1 MTEINLFPKQP
12 QSVTVLVFIT
22 VLIVLLLILTV
33 MVHMRNRKL
42 KSTLEEQMAE
52 RRLLD
57 KICADFTA
65 VYYVELNTGS
75 FEILHIND
83 GTNVKKMNL
92 KQGDNFNSS
101 ADQYAVQYLYEKER
115 QEFKD
120 WISTGHLKEQLS
132 RKERITY
139 HYRSKPNPNQHEFF
153 EAQAAKIYEDEKHF
167 FALVGFRHIDD
178 IMEKETTIQNQ
189 LKQALDEARLSNE
202 IISAIAKSYC
212 SIYRIDVQKDFFE
225 EISND
230 SEIHKLTGNRGSASE
245 KLYQLC
251 DTMVASEYRSLIR
264 PFLDISTLSARLK
277 TEECISTEY
286 RMCDGSWHRML
297 FTVKK
302 RDESGNV
309 THVLCTVRSIS
320 DSKRR
325 EEDLNFAA
333 EAAKREAEM
342 KTRFLATM
350 SHDIRTPLNGIIG
363 MVNMGN
369 QYADDPQMQQK
380 IREKVMESLKY
391 LVSLVNDVLDM
402 NKLQS
407 GDLKDQQLLFDLTE
421 VLQELNQIYD
431 ERAAKKGIRY
441 EIDWKNGT
449 YSHSTL
455 VGNPVYLGRIL
466 SNIMDNAI
474 KFSQAGSVLTVGVK
488 EETLDDDR
496 ANFTFYCKDQGV
508 GMSEDFIAHAFDM
521 FSQESETSRS
531 RYEGTGLGLA
541 ITKQLVDRM
550 DGSIE
555 LKSKAG
561 VGTTVIVKI
570 PFKIGTQDK
579 NSNLSDKPVSL
590 DDYSVEG
597 MRALVVEDNELNMEI
612 ARCIL
617 EDSGME
623 VTCAADGQEAVEI
636 FEKSA
641 PDYFGVI
648 YMDIMMPR
656 MNGLDAARTIREMK
670 RRDAM
675 RVPIIAMSANA
686 FAEDI
691 INSRLAGMNVHL
703 AKPLDAEKMIIVLK
717 QCMADNS
724 DVKLHED
731 LIKADRWRAKSLL
744 VLYMRSNQ
752 SM

>member
-42 KSTLEEQMAE
+42 KSMLEEQMAE

-264 PFLDISTLSARLK
+264 PFLDVSTLSARLK
-277 TEECISTEY
+277 TEEYISTEY

-380 IREKVMESLKY
+380 IREKAMEALKY

-407 GDLKDQQLLFDLTE
+407 GELKDQQILFDLTM
-421 VLQELNQIYD
+421 VLRELNQIYD

-441 EIDWKNGT
+441 EVDWKNST
-449 YSHSTL
+449 YSHSAL

-466 SNIMDNAI
+466 SNVMDNAI
-474 KFSQAGSVLTVGVK
+474 KFSQADSVITVWVK
-488 EETLDDDR
+488 EETLDDGR
-496 ANFTFYCKDQGV
+496 AFFTFYCKDQGV

-521 FSQESETSRS
+521 FSQESKTSRS

-555 LKSKAG
+555 LKSEVG

-570 PFKIGTQDK
+570 PFKIDTQDK

-597 MRALVVEDNELNMEI
+597 IRALVVEDNELNMEI

-623 VTCAADGQEAVEI
+623 VTCAVDGQEAVEI

-670 RRDAM
+670 RRDAR
-675 RVPIIAMSANA
+675 RVPIIAMSANS

-703 AKPLDAEKMIIVLK
+703 AKPLDAEKMIIALK

-731 LIKADRWRAKSLL
+731 L
-744 VLYMRSNQ
+744 
-752 SM
+752 

>member
-230 SEIHKLTGNRGSASE
+230 CEIHKLTGNRGSASE

-264 PFLDISTLSARLK
+264 PFLDVSTLSARLK

-474 KFSQAGSVLTVGVK
+474 KFSQSGSVLTLGVK

-597 MRALVVEDNELNMEI
+597 MRALVVEDNVLNMEI
-612 ARCIL
+612 FRCIL

-623 VTCAADGQEAVEI
+623 VTCAVDGQEAVEI

-670 RRDAM
+670 RRDAR
-675 RVPIIAMSANA
+675 RVPIIAMSANS

-703 AKPLDAEKMIIVLK
+703 AKPLDAEKMIIALK

-731 LIKADRWRAKSLL
+731 L
-744 VLYMRSNQ
+744 
-752 SM
+752 

>member
-1 MTEINLFPKQP
+1 
-12 QSVTVLVFIT
+12 
-22 VLIVLLLILTV
+22 
-33 MVHMRNRKL
+33 
-42 KSTLEEQMAE
+42 
-52 RRLLD
+52 
-57 KICADFTA
+57 
-65 VYYVELNTGS
+65 
-75 FEILHIND
+75 
-83 GTNVKKMNL
+83 
-92 KQGDNFNSS
+92 
-101 ADQYAVQYLYEKER
+101 
-115 QEFKD
+115 
-120 WISTGHLKEQLS
+120 
-132 RKERITY
+132 
-139 HYRSKPNPNQHEFF
+139 
-153 EAQAAKIYEDEKHF
+153 
-167 FALVGFRHIDD
+167 
-178 IMEKETTIQNQ
+178 
-189 LKQALDEARLSNE
+189 
-202 IISAIAKSYC
+202 
-212 SIYRIDVQKDFFE
+212 
-225 EISND
+225 
-230 SEIHKLTGNRGSASE
+230 
-245 KLYQLC
+245 
-251 DTMVASEYRSLIR
+251 
-264 PFLDISTLSARLK
+264 
-277 TEECISTEY
+277 
-286 RMCDGSWHRML
+286 
-297 FTVKK
+297 
-302 RDESGNV
+302 
-309 THVLCTVRSIS
+309 
-320 DSKRR
+320 
-325 EEDLNFAA
+325 
-333 EAAKREAEM
+333 M

-369 QYADDPQMQQK
+369 QYADDLLMQQK
-380 IREKVMESLKY
+380 IREKAMESLKY

-407 GDLKDQQLLFDLTE
+407 GDLKDQQLLFDLTI
-421 VLQELNQIYD
+421 VLRELNQIYD

-441 EIDWKNGT
+441 EVDWKNGT
-449 YSHSTL
+449 YSHIAL
-455 VGNPVYLGRIL
+455 IGNPVYLGRIL
-466 SNIMDNAI
+466 SNILDNAI
-474 KFSQAGSVLTVGVK
+474 KFSQAGSVITVWVK
-488 EETLDDDR
+488 EEILDDGR
-496 ANFTFYCKDQGV
+496 AFFAFYCKDQGV

-521 FSQESETSRS
+521 FSQESKTSRS

-555 LKSKAG
+555 LKSKVG

-623 VTCAADGQEAVEI
+623 VTCAVDGQEAVEI

-648 YMDIMMPR
+648 YMDVMMPR

-670 RRDAM
+670 RRDAR

-703 AKPLDAEKMIIVLK
+703 AKPLDAEKMIVALK

-731 LIKADRWRAKSLL
+731 L
-744 VLYMRSNQ
+744 
-752 SM
+752 

>member
-42 KSTLEEQMAE
+42 KRTLEEQMAE
-52 RRLLD
+52 RRILD

-264 PFLDISTLSARLK
+264 PFLDVSTLSARLK
-277 TEECISTEY
+277 TEEYISTEY

-474 KFSQAGSVLTVGVK
+474 KFSQSGSVLTLGVK

-612 ARCIL
+612 FRCIL

-623 VTCAADGQEAVEI
+623 VTCAVDGQEAVEI

-670 RRDAM
+670 RRDAR
-675 RVPIIAMSANA
+675 RVPIIAMSANS

-703 AKPLDAEKMIIVLK
+703 AKPLDAEKMIIALK

-731 LIKADRWRAKSLL
+731 L
-744 VLYMRSNQ
+744 
-752 SM
+752 

>member
-42 KSTLEEQMAE
+42 KSTLAEQMAE

-264 PFLDISTLSARLK
+264 PFLDVSTLSARLK
-277 TEECISTEY
+277 TEEYISTEY

-474 KFSQAGSVLTVGVK
+474 KFSQSGSVLTLGVK

-597 MRALVVEDNELNMEI
+597 IRALVVEDNELNMEI

-623 VTCAADGQEAVEI
+623 VTCAVDGQEAVEI

-670 RRDAM
+670 RRDAR
-675 RVPIIAMSANA
+675 RVPIIAMSANS

-703 AKPLDAEKMIIVLK
+703 AKPLDAEKMIIALK

-731 LIKADRWRAKSLL
+731 L
-744 VLYMRSNQ
+744 
-752 SM
+752 

>member
-1 MTEINLFPKQP
+1 MTEMKYIFPKQL
-12 QSVTVLVFIT
+12 QSVAALAFIA
-22 VLIVLLLILTV
+22 VLIALLLILTV

-42 KSTLEEQMAE
+42 KRMLEEQMAE

-57 KICADFTA
+57 KICSDFTA
-65 VYYVELNTGS
+65 VYYVELNIGF

-83 GTNVKKMNL
+83 GINAKKMNL
-92 KQGDNFNSS
+92 KQCDNFNYA
-101 ADQYAVQYLYEKER
+101 ADQYAVQYLYGKER

-132 RKERITY
+132 KKERITY

-153 EAQAAKIYEDEKHF
+153 EAQAVKIYEDEKHF

-189 LKQALDEARLSNE
+189 LKQALDETRLSNE

-225 EISND
+225 EVSND
-230 SEIHKLTGNRGSASE
+230 SEIHKLTGNRGCATE

-251 DTMVASEYRSLIR
+251 DTMVAPEYRPLIR
-264 PFLDISTLSARLK
+264 PFLDISTLSERLK

-297 FTVKK
+297 FIVKK

-380 IREKVMESLKY
+380 IREKAMESLKY

-407 GDLKDQQLLFDLTE
+407 GELKDQQILFDLTMA
-421 VLQELNQIYD
+421 LRELNQIYD

-441 EIDWKNGT
+441 EVDWKNST
-449 YSHSTL
+449 YSHSAL
-455 VGNPVYLGRIL
+455 IGNPVYLGRTL
-466 SNIMDNAI
+466 SNVMDNAI
-474 KFSQAGSVLTVGVK
+474 KFSQADSVITVWVK
-488 EETLDDDR
+488 EETLDDGR
-496 ANFTFYCKDQGV
+496 AFFTFYCKDQGV

-521 FSQESETSRS
+521 FSQESKTSRS

-555 LKSKAG
+555 LKSEVG

-570 PFKIGTQDK
+570 PFKIDTQDK

-597 MRALVVEDNELNMEI
+597 IRALVVEDNELNMEI

-623 VTCAADGQEAVEI
+623 VTCAVDGQEAVEI

-670 RRDAM
+670 RRDAR
-675 RVPIIAMSANA
+675 RVPIIAMSANS

-691 INSRLAGMNVHL
+691 INSRMAGMNVHL
-703 AKPLDAEKMIIVLK
+703 AKPLDAEKMIVALK
-717 QCMADNS
+717 KCMADNS
-724 DVKLHED
+724 NVKLHED
-731 LIKADRWRAKSLL
+731 L
-744 VLYMRSNQ
+744 
-752 SM
+752 

>member
-42 KSTLEEQMAE
+42 KSTLEEQIAE

-225 EISND
+225 EVSND
-230 SEIHKLTGNRGSASE
+230 SEIHKLTGNRGCALE

-251 DTMVASEYRSLIR
+251 DTMVAPEYRPLIR
-264 PFLDISTLSARLK
+264 PFLDVSTLSARLK

-325 EEDLNFAA
+325 EENLNFAA

-380 IREKVMESLKY
+380 IREKAMESLKY

-407 GDLKDQQLLFDLTE
+407 GDLKDYQLLFDLTT
-421 VLQELNQIYD
+421 VLRELNQIYD
-431 ERAAKKGIRY
+431 ERAAKKGIQY

-449 YSHSTL
+449 YSHIAL

-466 SNIMDNAI
+466 SNILDNAI
-474 KFSQAGSVLTVGVK
+474 KFSQVGSVITVWVK
-488 EETLDDDR
+488 EEALDDGR
-496 ANFTFYCKDQGV
+496 AFFTFYCKDQGV

-521 FSQESETSRS
+521 FSQESQTSRS

-550 DGSIE
+550 DGRIE
-555 LKSKAG
+555 LKSKIG
-561 VGTTVIVKI
+561 VGTTVVVKI
-570 PFKIGTQDK
+570 PFKIGVQDK
-579 NSNLSDKPVSL
+579 ISNSPENNSVSL
-590 DDYSVEG
+590 EDYSVEG

-636 FEKSA
+636 FGKSA
-641 PDYFGVI
+641 LDYFGVI
-648 YMDIMMPR
+648 YMDVMMPR
-656 MNGLDAARTIREMK
+656 MNGLDAARIIREMK

-691 INSRLAGMNVHL
+691 INSRLAGMNAHL
-703 AKPLDAEKMIIVLK
+703 AKPLDAEKMIVALK
-717 QCMADNS
+717 QCMADNR
-724 DVKLHED
+724 DIKLHED
-731 LIKADRWRAKSLL
+731 L
-744 VLYMRSNQ
+744 
-752 SM
+752 

>member
-264 PFLDISTLSARLK
+264 PFLDVSTLSARLK
-277 TEECISTEY
+277 TEEYISTEY

-380 IREKVMESLKY
+380 IREKAMESLKY

-407 GDLKDQQLLFDLTE
+407 GDLKDYQLLFDLTT
-421 VLQELNQIYD
+421 VLRELNQIYD
-431 ERAAKKGIRY
+431 ERAAKKGIQY

-449 YSHSTL
+449 YSHIAL

-466 SNIMDNAI
+466 SNILDNAI
-474 KFSQAGSVLTVGVK
+474 KFSQVGSVITVWVK
-488 EETLDDDR
+488 EEALDDGR
-496 ANFTFYCKDQGV
+496 AFFTFYCKDQGV

-521 FSQESETSRS
+521 FSQESQTSRS

-550 DGSIE
+550 DGRIE
-555 LKSKAG
+555 LKSKIG
-561 VGTTVIVKI
+561 VGTTVVVKI
-570 PFKIGTQDK
+570 PFKIGVQDK
-579 NSNLSDKPVSL
+579 ISNSPENNSVSL
-590 DDYSVEG
+590 EDYSVEG

-636 FEKSA
+636 FGKSA
-641 PDYFGVI
+641 LDYFGVI
-648 YMDIMMPR
+648 YMDVMMPR
-656 MNGLDAARTIREMK
+656 MNGLDAARIIREMK

-691 INSRLAGMNVHL
+691 INSRLAGMNAHL
-703 AKPLDAEKMIIVLK
+703 AKPLDAEKMIVALK
-717 QCMADNS
+717 QCMADNR
-724 DVKLHED
+724 DIKLHED
-731 LIKADRWRAKSLL
+731 L
-744 VLYMRSNQ
+744 
-752 SM
+752 

>member
-178 IMEKETTIQNQ
+178 IMEKETMIQNQ

-264 PFLDISTLSARLK
+264 PFLDVSTLSARLK
-277 TEECISTEY
+277 TEEYISTEY

-333 EAAKREAEM
+333 EAAKWEAEM

-407 GDLKDQQLLFDLTE
+407 GDLKDYQLLFDLTT
-421 VLQELNQIYD
+421 VLRELNQIYD
-431 ERAAKKGIRY
+431 ERAAKKGIQY

-449 YSHSTL
+449 YSHIAL

-466 SNIMDNAI
+466 SNILDNAI
-474 KFSQAGSVLTVGVK
+474 KFSQVGSVITVWVK
-488 EETLDDDR
+488 EEALDDGR
-496 ANFTFYCKDQGV
+496 AFFTFYCKDQGV

-521 FSQESETSRS
+521 FSQESQTSRS

-550 DGSIE
+550 DGRIE
-555 LKSKAG
+555 LKSKIG
-561 VGTTVIVKI
+561 VGTTVVVKI
-570 PFKIGTQDK
+570 PFKIGVQDK
-579 NSNLSDKPVSL
+579 ISNSPENNSVSL
-590 DDYSVEG
+590 EDYSVEG

-636 FEKSA
+636 FGKSA
-641 PDYFGVI
+641 LDYFGVI
-648 YMDIMMPR
+648 YMDVMMPR
-656 MNGLDAARTIREMK
+656 MNGLDAARIIREMK

-691 INSRLAGMNVHL
+691 INSRLAGMNAHL
-703 AKPLDAEKMIIVLK
+703 AKPLDAEKMIVALK
-717 QCMADNS
+717 QCMADNR
-724 DVKLHED
+724 DIKLHED
-731 LIKADRWRAKSLL
+731 L
-744 VLYMRSNQ
+744 
-752 SM
+752 

>member
-1 MTEINLFPKQP
+1 MTETKYIFPKQP
-12 QSVTVLVFIT
+12 QSMAVLAFIA
-22 VLIVLLLILTV
+22 VLIILLLILTV

-42 KSTLEEQMAE
+42 KRTLEEQMAE

-75 FEILHIND
+75 FEILHLSA

-92 KQGDNFNSS
+92 KQYDDFNYFV
-101 ADQYAVQYLYEKER
+101 DQYTIQYLYEKER
-115 QEFKD
+115 EEFKN

-132 RKERITY
+132 RNERITY
-139 HYRSKPNPNQHEFF
+139 HYRSKPNPEHHEFF
-153 EAQAAKIYEDEKHF
+153 EVRAIRIYQDEKHF

-189 LKQALDEARLSNE
+189 LKQALDETRLSNE

-230 SEIHKLTGNRGSASE
+230 SEIHKLTGNRGCASE

-333 EAAKREAEM
+333 EAAKREVEM

-380 IREKVMESLKY
+380 IREKEMEALKY

-407 GDLKDQQLLFDLTE
+407 GDLKDQQLLFDLAI
-421 VLQELNQIYD
+421 VLRELNQIYD
-431 ERAAKKGIRY
+431 GRAAKKGIRY
-441 EIDWKNGT
+441 EIDWKKGT
-449 YSHSTL
+449 YSHISL

-466 SNIMDNAI
+466 SNILDNAI
-474 KFSQAGSVLTVGVK
+474 KFSQAGSVITVWVK
-488 EETLDDDR
+488 EEAVDDGR
-496 ANFTFYCKDQGV
+496 AFFTFYCKDQGV
-508 GMSEDFIAHAFDM
+508 GMSEDFIAHAFDL
-521 FSQESETSRS
+521 FSQEIKTSRS

-555 LKSKAG
+555 LKSKVG

-570 PFKIGTQDK
+570 PFKISTQDK
-579 NSNLSDKPVSL
+579 ISNLSDKPVSL

-617 EDSGME
+617 EESGME
-623 VTCAADGQEAVEI
+623 VTCAVDGQEAVEI

-670 RRDAM
+670 RRDAR

-703 AKPLDAEKMIIVLK
+703 AKPLDAEKMIIALK

-731 LIKADRWRAKSLL
+731 L
-744 VLYMRSNQ
+744 
-752 SM
+752 

>member
-1 MTEINLFPKQP
+1 MIMRQP
-12 QSVTVLVFIT
+12 QSVAALAFIA
-22 VLIVLLLILTV
+22 VLIALLLILTV
-33 MVHMRNRKL
+33 MIHMRNRKL
-42 KSTLEEQMAE
+42 KRTLEEQMAE
-52 RRLLD
+52 RRILD

-101 ADQYAVQYLYEKER
+101 ADQYAVQYLYDKER

-120 WISTGHLKEQLS
+120 RISTRHLKEQLS

-139 HYRSKPNPNQHEFF
+139 HYRSKPNPNLHEFF
-153 EAQAAKIYEDEKHF
+153 EAQAVKIYEDEKHF

-189 LKQALDEARLSNE
+189 LKQALDETRLSNE

-225 EISND
+225 EVSND
-230 SEIHKLTGNRGSASE
+230 SEIHKLTGNRGCATE

-251 DTMVASEYRSLIR
+251 DTMVAPEYRPLIR
-264 PFLDISTLSARLK
+264 PFLDISTLSERLK
-277 TEECISTEY
+277 TEECISIEY

-297 FTVKK
+297 FIVKK

-342 KTRFLATM
+342 KTRFLAIM

-380 IREKVMESLKY
+380 IREKAMKTLKY

-431 ERAAKKGIRY
+431 ERAAKKGIR
-441 EIDWKNGT
+441 
-449 YSHSTL
+449 
-455 VGNPVYLGRIL
+455 
-466 SNIMDNAI
+466 
-474 KFSQAGSVLTVGVK
+474 
-488 EETLDDDR
+488 
-496 ANFTFYCKDQGV
+496 
-508 GMSEDFIAHAFDM
+508 
-521 FSQESETSRS
+521 
-531 RYEGTGLGLA
+531 
-541 ITKQLVDRM
+541 
-550 DGSIE
+550 
-555 LKSKAG
+555 
-561 VGTTVIVKI
+561 
-570 PFKIGTQDK
+570 
-579 NSNLSDKPVSL
+579 
-590 DDYSVEG
+590 
-597 MRALVVEDNELNMEI
+597 
-612 ARCIL
+612 
-617 EDSGME
+617 
-623 VTCAADGQEAVEI
+623 
-636 FEKSA
+636 
-641 PDYFGVI
+641 
-648 YMDIMMPR
+648 
-656 MNGLDAARTIREMK
+656 
-670 RRDAM
+670 
-675 RVPIIAMSANA
+675 
-686 FAEDI
+686 
-691 INSRLAGMNVHL
+691 
-703 AKPLDAEKMIIVLK
+703 
-717 QCMADNS
+717 
-724 DVKLHED
+724 
-731 LIKADRWRAKSLL
+731 
-744 VLYMRSNQ
+744 
-752 SM
+752 

>member
-12 QSVTVLVFIT
+12 QSVTALVFIT

-101 ADQYAVQYLYEKER
+101 ADQYAVQYLYDKER

-189 LKQALDEARLSNE
+189 LKKALDETRLSNE

-225 EISND
+225 EVSND
-230 SEIHKLTGNRGSASE
+230 SEIHKLTGNRGCATE

-251 DTMVASEYRSLIR
+251 DTMVAPEYRPLIR
-264 PFLDISTLSARLK
+264 PFLDISTLSERLK

-297 FTVKK
+297 FIVKK

-325 EEDLNFAA
+325 EENLNFAA

-342 KTRFLATM
+342 KTRFLAIM

-407 GDLKDQQLLFDLTE
+407 GDLKDQQLTFDLTK
-421 VLQELNQIYD
+421 VLRELNQIYD

-449 YSHSTL
+449 YSHSAL

-474 KFSQAGSVLTVGVK
+474 IFSQAGSVLTFGVK

-521 FSQESETSRS
+521 FAQESETSRS

-612 ARCIL
+612 SRCIL

-623 VTCAADGQEAVEI
+623 VTCVVDGQEAVEI

-670 RRDAM
+670 RRDAR

-703 AKPLDAEKMIIVLK
+703 AKPLDAEKMIVALK
-717 QCMADNS
+717 QCMADNR

-731 LIKADRWRAKSLL
+731 L
-744 VLYMRSNQ
+744 
-752 SM
+752 